1 MNITLKL
8 YATLADYLPSGTKGN
23 AVAIGVDGETSVSE
37 ILDRF
42 RVPERMTKLVLVNGS
57 FVAPEDR
64 STRTLRDGDHLAVWP
79 PVAGG

>member
-1 MNITLKL
+1 MKVTLKL
-8 YATLADYLPSGTKGN
+8 YATLADCLPPGSQSN
-23 AVAIGVDGETSVSE
+23 AVAIDVAADASIVD

-64 STRTLRDGDHLAVWP
+64 ASRHLQEGDQLAVWP